1 MPRMN
6 PFAPR
11 HPAPRR
17 KSAGVGASDTIS
29 KMKPESDPLAP
40 TFPPRAPVRL
50 ALAAAMVCGAVFAS
64 SISLMLPVLALGV
77 KARGESFAII
87 GLFGAQVGMGQM
99 LVSFFAP
106 GIVRKFGAKHTM
118 VFALIAYA
126 ALCPLYKLTG
136 DMEDYLA
143 AWFAIHSVAVLAGA
157 ALFIVAEAI
166 VAALAPAKRRGFVLG
181 IYAAGFSLG
190 FAAGPALILITGE
203 SGWPPF
209 LTASGLSLAAAIF
222 VLTVSRGNTALPP
235 PPRRTAFRIIWRRT
249 KLPFVCAFTVGAME
263 TAIYGLLPP
272 HAASLDFAAAD
283 AALLLTFFSIGA
295 IALQAPLGIWGDRFG
310 VRRTIAV
317 CALLSA
323 AGALGLPL
331 MLSQAGG
338 GTGWGWWVA
347 LVGVWGGFVLV
358 AYPLGLA
365 EAARAFQPH
374 RLTAASAMFAM
385 CYGMGALLGP
395 TLAGS
400 AMDVW
405 PENGLALVLATIA
418 LLPLFAC
425 GKRKSRAG

>member
-1 MPRMN
+1 
-6 PFAPR
+6 
-11 HPAPRR
+11 
-17 KSAGVGASDTIS
+17 
-29 KMKPESDPLAP
+29 
-40 TFPPRAPVRL
+40 
-50 ALAAAMVCGAVFAS
+50 MVCGAVFAS

-77 KARGESFAII
+77 KARGESFAVI

-99 LVSFFAP
+99 LTAFFAP
-106 GIVRKFGAKHTM
+106 GIVRRFGAKRAM
-118 VFALIAYA
+118 VFALVAYA

-136 DMEDYLA
+136 GLDNYLA

-190 FAAGPALILITGE
+190 FAAGPALILITGA

-209 LTASGLSLAAAIF
+209 LTASGLSLAAALF
-222 VLTVSRGNTALPP
+222 VWAASRENAALPP

-249 KLPFVCAFTVGAME
+249 KLPFVCAFSVGAME

-283 AALLLTFFSIGA
+283 AALLLTFFSVGA
-295 IALQAPLGIWGDRFG
+295 IALQAPLGVLGDRLG
-310 VRRTIAV
+310 ARRTIAA

-331 MLSQAGG
+331 MLSQASGN
-338 GTGWGWWVA
+338 GWGWWVA

-395 TLAGS
+395 ALAGS

-405 PENGLALVLATIA
+405 PENGLALVLAITA
-418 LLPLFAC
+418 LLPLLAC
-425 GKRKSRAG
+425 GKQKPRAR